1 MAILDKIEPGLPAEL
16 LQRRAPT
23 FEGLLRCN
31 VEQCTNRVAVAE
43 RLPQL
48 TIRGDITVEAR
59 NVNVLYSSNSIA
71 HNVGPGFRWNILN
84 FKRLKRNIE
93 IREALYQQSLYR
105 YEAAVLRAVKE
116 VESAL
121 VEYTRQRERV
131 RELQKV
137 TEATARSVEISLIR
151 YEQNLITFD
160 RVLDS
165 QRSLA

>member
-16 LQRRAPT
+16 LQRTPRHSKAY
-23 FEGLLRCN
+23 FDAMSNNAQIG
-31 VEQCTNRVAVAE
+31 VAVAE

-71 HNVGPGFRWNILN
+71 HNVGAGLSMEHFELQATQAKHRDSRSALSAIVVS
-84 FKRLKRNIE
+84 
-93 IREALYQQSLYR
+93 IRSGSAPRRQ
-105 YEAAVLRAVKE
+105 E